1 MEKTK
6 ESVGKTVK
14 SVVADGVIDRKALHN
29 ITYGL
34 FVLSARSKEKDNACI
49 TNTLCQVA
57 ENPLLVSIAVN
68 KSNYTNEL
76 IQGSGI
82 FNVSMISTSAKMDL
96 FKRFGFVSGRDVDK
110 FEDYEFTKR
119 SSNGVFYIT
128 ESTCSFL
135 SASVVQTVDV
145 GSHWLYIAQVTEAKK
160 ISTEAPCSYSFYLS
174 DIKGSSVGSA
184 KAENDSQSKEEKKA
198 TWVCKICGYV
208 YEGDP
213 LPADFICPICKHGAG
228 DFEREEAK
236 NS

>member
-1 MEKTK
+1 MEKSM
-6 ESVGKTVK
+6 ESVV
-14 SVVADGVIDRKALHN
+14 DRKALHS

-34 FVLSARSKEKDNACI
+34 FVLSSRSNGKDNACI

-57 ENPLLVSIAVN
+57 ESPLLVSIAVN

-76 IQGSGI
+76 IQESGI

-110 FEDYEFTKR
+110 FEGYEKTKR
-119 SSNGVFYIT
+119 SLNGVLYIT

-160 ISTEAPCSYSFYLS
+160 LSDEASCSYSYYLS
-174 DIKGSSVGSA
+174 NIKVRSVGASVGA
-184 KAENDSQSKEEKKA
+184 SGNTANADLTGSEFKAEKKA

-213 LPADFICPICKHGAG
+213 LPADFICPICKHGAA
-228 DFEREEAK
+228 DFERETV
-236 NS
+236 

>member
-1 MEKTK
+1 MEKTM
-6 ESVGKTVK
+6 ESAV
-14 SVVADGVIDRKALHN
+14 DRKALHS

-34 FVLSARSKEKDNACI
+34 FVLSSRSNGKDNACI

-57 ENPLLVSIAVN
+57 ESPLLVSIAVN

-76 IQGSGI
+76 IQKSGI

-110 FEDYEFTKR
+110 FESYEKTKR
-119 SSNGVFYIT
+119 SLNGVLYIT

-160 ISTEAPCSYSFYLS
+160 LSDEAPCSYSYYLS
-174 DIKGSSVGSA
+174 DIKVRSVEASGNVADAGVKGSES
-184 KAENDSQSKEEKKA
+184 KAEKKA

-213 LPADFICPICKHGAG
+213 LPADFICPICKHGAA
-228 DFEREEAK
+228 DFERETV
-236 NS
+236 

>member
-1 MEKTK
+1 MEKSM
-6 ESVGKTVK
+6 ESVV
-14 SVVADGVIDRKALHN
+14 DRKALHS

-34 FVLSARSKEKDNACI
+34 FVLSSRSNGKDNACI

-57 ENPLLVSIAVN
+57 ESPLLVSIAVN

-76 IQGSGI
+76 IQKSGI

-110 FEDYEFTKR
+110 FEGYEKTKR
-119 SSNGVFYIT
+119 SLNGVLYIT

-145 GSHWLYIAQVTEAKK
+145 GSHWIYIAQVTEAKK
-160 ISTEAPCSYSFYLS
+160 LSDEAPCSYSYYLS
-174 DIKGSSVGSA
+174 DIKVRSVGASGNVA
-184 KAENDSQSKEEKKA
+184 DAGVKGSESKAEKKA
-198 TWVCKICGYV
+198 TWACKICGYV

-213 LPADFICPICKHGAG
+213 LPADFICPICKHGAA
-228 DFEREEAK
+228 DFERETV
-236 NS
+236 

>member
-1 MEKTK
+1 MEKSM
-6 ESVGKTVK
+6 EGAV
-14 SVVADGVIDRKALHN
+14 DRKALHS

-34 FVLSARSKEKDNACI
+34 FVLSSRSNGKDNACI

-57 ENPLLVSIAVN
+57 ESPLLVSIAVN

-76 IQGSGI
+76 IQKSGI

-110 FEDYEFTKR
+110 FESYDKTER
-119 SSNGVFYIT
+119 SLNGVLYIT
-128 ESTCSFL
+128 ENTCSFL

-160 ISTEAPCSYSFYLS
+160 LSDEAPCSYSYYLS
-174 DIKGSSVGSA
+174 DIKATSVKSTNDLES
-184 KAENDSQSKEEKKA
+184 KAEKKVA
-198 TWVCKICGYV
+198 WVCKICGYV

-213 LPADFICPICKHGAG
+213 LPADFICPICKHGAE
-228 DFEREEAK
+228 DFERE
-236 NS
+236 

>member
-1 MEKTK
+1 MEKSM
-6 ESVGKTVK
+6 EGAV
-14 SVVADGVIDRKALHN
+14 DRKALHS

-34 FVLSARSKEKDNACI
+34 FVLSSRSNGRDNACI

-57 ENPLLVSIAVN
+57 DSPLLVSIAVN

-76 IQGSGI
+76 IQESGI

-110 FEDYEFTKR
+110 FESYEKTKR
-119 SSNGVFYIT
+119 SLNGILYIT

-160 ISTEAPCSYSFYLS
+160 LSDEAPCSYSYYLS
-174 DIKGSSVGSA
+174 DIKVRSVGASGHDTNA
-184 KAENDSQSKEEKKA
+184 GVKGSESKAEKKA

-213 LPADFICPICKHGAG
+213 LPADFICPICKHGAA
-228 DFEREEAK
+228 DFERETV
-236 NS
+236 